1 MVDAIVFL
9 DFMEQNVQ
17 TNAHKDST
25 DMTAA

>member
-1 MVDAIVFL
+1 MVDAIVCL
-9 DFMEQNVQ
+9 DFMEQNAQ